1 MTGRGIYIREFLGWF
16 IANLLLPLIAPF
28 IITLFCMFCAA
39 FVGKVDTLI
48 LRNLYNTLLD
58 KGVYAF
64 LSITVLLSLF
74 QDYKI
79 AGKVIKTLVAFV
91 WTALVIL
98 LGFLFIDSL
107 GLIQGDT
114 TFSTY
119 AKRIWFVRLS
129 VFSVAF
135 AIILKLKI
143 IYYKIKELYK
153 L

>member
-1 MTGRGIYIREFLGWF
+1 MNGRRRMILREFFGWF
-16 IANLLLPLIAPF
+16 IANLFLPLVAPF
-28 IITLFCMFCAA
+28 IITLFCMFCAS
-39 FVGKVDTLI
+39 FVGAVDTSI
-48 LRNLYNTLLD
+48 LRDMYNSLLD

-79 AGKVIKTLVAFV
+79 FNRMINIPLAFV
-91 WTALVIL
+91 WTVLVIL

-107 GLIQGDT
+107 GLIKGYT

-119 AKRIWFVRLS
+119 AKRIWFVQLS
-129 VFSVAF
+129 VCSVIF
-135 AIILKLKI
+135 AMILKI
-143 IYYKIKELYK
+143 IYCKIKELYQ